1 MRKAAGTNRRVA
13 LVTGAGAGIGFA
25 SALRLAAE
33 GYLVALNDLDPSAAA
48 KAAADL
54 GPDHIP
60 VPGDVA
66 NEDEAG
72 GLVAK
77 TVAHF
82 GRLDVLV
89 NNAGIGDGA
98 VPVLDQSLERFRRTL
113 SVHADGCFLVSRAA
127 ARAMIASPSSSFGS
141 AIVNLSSIAGQ
152 VAIPNRIGYAA
163 AKGAIAMMTRV
174 LACEWARH
182 GIRVNAVAPGYVR
195 TAMVDGLIR
204 SGKLDEGGILARTPL
219 RRLALPQEV
228 AAAVAFLAGPDAAY
242 ITGTVLPVDGGYLA
256 YGAPFD
262 TCESSL
268 DLADETLGRSSGD
281 TLTMQDGKGR
291 C

>member
-1 MRKAAGTNRRVA
+1 MMRKVAGMNQRVA
-13 LVTGAGAGIGFA
+13 LVTGAGAGIGLA
-25 SALRLAAE
+25 TAHRLAAE

-48 KAAADL
+48 QAAADL
-54 GPDHIP
+54 GPDHIA

-66 NEDEAG
+66 NEDEAEH
-72 GLVAK
+72 LIAK
-77 TVAHF
+77 TMARF

-98 VPVLDQSLERFRRTL
+98 LPALDQSADQFRRTL

-127 ARAMIASPSSSFGS
+127 ARAMIASSPTSFGA
-141 AIVNLSSIAGQ
+141 AIINLSSIAGQ

-163 AKGAIAMMTRV
+163 AKGAIVMMTRV

-195 TAMVDGLIR
+195 TTLVDGLIR

-219 RRLALPQEV
+219 RRFALPEEI
-228 AAAVAFLAGPDAAY
+228 AGAVAFLAGPDAGY
-242 ITGTVLPVDGGYLA
+242 ITGAVLPVDGGYLA
-256 YGAPFD
+256 YGAPSD

-268 DLADETLGRSSGD
+268 DLMDQTPDRSTDNTLA
-281 TLTMQDGKGR
+281 T
-291 C
+291 